1 MAGRKC
7 MKLVTTTL
15 IVLFL
20 TFGGT
25 IAVIGQEPNVGLLR
39 VSNLEHPR
47 QVAPSAKFSIVVD
60 VEYAVRFNA
69 TVKSALYENS
79 LNHLGSKLWESEPVH
94 LMGGGDW
101 ILTVNL
107 TAPSAD
113 REWSLTV
120 FAYYFDSGKWNYY
133 NDSYRGPG
141 FTETT
146 IKVAKLAE
154 LEVDLGTPNIPITID
169 NSTQSTSATGQLKQQ
184 LPVGEYYFI
193 TVPPLLQ
200 YENSTRLVFLGW
212 QDGAGSSQRTLKL
225 DGDLKIVGAYK
236 TQYLLRVSSA
246 VSRYANSSWY
256 DAASSVVLR
265 VDPIVPMD
273 WPLGSIGM
281 RYVFKGW
288 TGAIQSGSAEIN
300 ITIDGPKVVTA
311 DFTLDYASLVV
322 PMIVV
327 AGILGGIALAVVR
340 RRARLPSPI
349 AEEVTGEASISRTCE
364 KCGKPVEE
372 GWAHC
377 VHCGEALAPSES
389 VDT

>member
-20 TFGGT
+20 AFGGT

-47 QVAPSAKFSIVVD
+47 QVAPSAKFSIVVY

-69 TVKSALYENS
+69 TVKSALYESS
-79 LNHLGSKLWESEPVH
+79 LSHLGSKLWESEPVD

-101 ILTVNL
+101 VWTVDL
-107 TAPSAD
+107 AAPSAD

-120 FAYYFDSGKWNYY
+120 FAYYLDSGKWNYY

-141 FTETT
+141 FAETT

-169 NSTQSTSATGQLKQQ
+169 NSTQSTSATGQVKQQ

-212 QDGAGSSQRTLKL
+212 QDGANSSQRTLKL

-236 TQYLLRVSSA
+236 TQYLLRVSSI
-246 VSRYANSSWY
+246 VSRYVNSSWY
-256 DAASSVVLR
+256 DAGSSVVLR

-273 WPLGSIGM
+273 WLLGLIGM

-288 TGAIQSGSAEIN
+288 TGAVQSSSAEIN
-300 ITIDGPKVVTA
+300 ITINGPKAITA
-311 DFTLDYASLVV
+311 DFTLDYASLAI
-322 PMIVV
+322 PIIVV
-327 AGILGGIALAVVR
+327 AGILSGIALAIVR

-349 AEEVTGEASISRTCE
+349 REEATGETSITRTCE

-372 GWAHC
+372 GWTHC
-377 VHCGEALAPSES
+377 VHCGEPLGPSEAVNS
-389 VDT
+389 

>member
-1 MAGRKC
+1 MAGRRYAKIIA
-7 MKLVTTTL
+7 TTL
-15 IVLFL
+15 VVFFL
-20 TFGGT
+20 AFGLIT
-25 IAVIGQEPNVGLLR
+25 AAVGQEPNVGLLR

-69 TVKSALYENS
+69 TVKSALYESS
-79 LNHLGSKLWESEPVH
+79 LSHLGSKLWESEPVD

-101 ILTVNL
+101 VWTVDL

-120 FAYYFDSGKWNYY
+120 FAYYLDSGKWNYY

-141 FTETT
+141 FAETT

-154 LEVDLGTPNIPITID
+154 FEVDLGTPNIPITID
-169 NSTQSTSATGQLKQQ
+169 NSTQSTSATGQVKEQ

-212 QDGAGSSQRTLKL
+212 QDGANGSQRTLKL
-225 DGDLKIVGAYK
+225 DGDLKIAGAYK
-236 TQYLLRVSSA
+236 TQYLLRVSSI
-246 VSRYANSSWY
+246 VSRYVNSSWY
-256 DAASSVVLR
+256 DAGSSVVLR
-265 VDPIVPMD
+265 VDPIVPVD
-273 WPLGSIGM
+273 WLLGLIGM

-288 TGAIQSGSAEIN
+288 TGAVQSGSAEIN
-300 ITIDGPKVVTA
+300 ITINGPKVITA
-311 DFTLDYASLVV
+311 DFALDYSSLVV
-322 PMIVV
+322 PIIVV
-327 AGILGGIALAVVR
+327 AGILGGIALAIVR

-349 AEEVTGEASISRTCE
+349 AEEATGEASITRTCE

-372 GWAHC
+372 GWTHC
-377 VHCGEALAPSES
+377 VHCGEALGPSEAVNS
-389 VDT
+389 

>member
-1 MAGRKC
+1 MAGRRYAKIIA
-7 MKLVTTTL
+7 TTL
-15 IVLFL
+15 VVFFL
-20 TFGGT
+20 AFGLT
-25 IAVIGQEPNVGLLR
+25 TAAVGQEPNVGLLR
-39 VSNLEHPR
+39 VSRLEHPL

-69 TVKSALYENS
+69 TVKSAVYESS
-79 LNHLGSKLWESEPVH
+79 LNHLGSKLWESEPVD

-101 ILTVNL
+101 VWTVDL

-113 REWSLTV
+113 REWSLAV

-141 FTETT
+141 FAETT
-146 IKVAKLAE
+146 IKVAKLAG
-154 LEVDLGTPNIPITID
+154 LEVDLGMPNIPITID
-169 NSTQSTSATGQLKQQ
+169 NSTQSTSATGQVKQQ

-193 TVPPLLQ
+193 TIPPLLQ

-212 QDGAGSSQRTLKL
+212 QDGANSSQRTLKL

-236 TQYLLRVSSA
+236 TQYLLRVSSI
-246 VSRYANSSWY
+246 VSRYVNSSWY
-256 DAASSVVLR
+256 DAGSSVVLR
-265 VDPIVPMD
+265 VDPIVPVD
-273 WPLGSIGM
+273 SLLGSIGM

-288 TGAIQSGSAEIN
+288 TGAVQSSSAEIN
-300 ITIDGPKVVTA
+300 ITINGPKVITA
-311 DFTLDYASLVV
+311 DFALDYSSLVV

-349 AEEVTGEASISRTCE
+349 REEATGEASISRTCA

-377 VHCGEALAPSES
+377 VHCGEPLGPSES
-389 VDT
+389 VDS